1 MAEYTLIPQ
10 VNRGQ
15 IMQLNQV
22 VKTCQ
27 REMALAE
34 QEGDDMVR
42 ALIAGAAMQQLR
54 GLLTDQV
61 MGDIMPLV
69 GSPLGISIEFGKS
82 WPVPVVRDVVLAG
95 LLAGARVV
103 GAEIHIASGRL
114 YLTKAYWERR
124 FKEFPGVSN
133 VSPPTL
139 GLPRYQQLGEKN
151 YATVQAKLQY
161 RLNGQLQTLDR
172 TGDNAITVLV
182 NSGMG
187 LDAIHGKAKKR
198 LYQTAYAVVS
208 GQHVEDDEDAV
219 TAGTA
224 AFRAG
229 EPGVDPGVVDA
240 EFTVTGEAG
249 QTSPESVGDEIAADA
264 AQHLPDQTPAPVPEP
279 VPVATGEVSES
290 KKMALATMRLKT
302 GTKAIAAWVQ
312 HCAGLSPPVDIAAE
326 ADLYIKDLEAR
337 RGK

>member
-1 MAEYTLIPQ
+1 MPEYTLIPQ

-15 IMQLNQV
+15 IMQLNTV

-69 GSPLGISIEFGKS
+69 GSPLGISIEFGKN
-82 WPVPVVRDVVLAG
+82 WPLPVVRDVVLAG

-124 FKEFPGVSN
+124 FREYAGVSS
-133 VSPPTL
+133 VMPPTL
-139 GLPRYQQLGEKN
+139 GLPRYQQLGDKN
-151 YATVQAKLQY
+151 YATVQAKLTY

-208 GQHVEDDEDAV
+208 GQHVEDDEDAI

-224 AFRAG
+224 EFRAG
-229 EPGVDPGVVDA
+229 EPVGDPTVVDG
-240 EFTVTGEAG
+240 EFTVTPEGEGPAG
-249 QTSPESVGDEIAADA
+249 PESAGDEIAAA
-264 AQHLPDQTPAPVPEP
+264 ASGAVADQTPAGPSD
-279 VPVATGEVSES
+279 EVSEA

-302 GTKAIAAWVQ
+302 GAKAVAAWVG
-312 HCAGLSPPVDIAAE
+312 HCAGMAPPVDIAAE
-326 ADLYIKDLEAR
+326 ADAYIRELAAR
-337 RGK
+337 K

>member
-1 MAEYTLIPQ
+1 MAEYSLIPQ

-103 GAEIHIASGRL
+103 GCEIHIASGRL

-124 FKEFPGVSN
+124 FKEFAGVSG
-133 VSPPTL
+133 VLPPTL
-139 GLPRYQQLGEKN
+139 GLPRYQQLGEQN
-151 YATVQAKLQY
+151 YATVQAKLVY

-172 TGDNAITVLV
+172 TGDNAITVV
-182 NSGMG
+182 CNKGMG
-187 LDAIHGKAKKR
+187 LDAIHGKTKKR

-229 EPGVDPGVVDA
+229 EPAHDPSVVEG
-240 EFTVTGEAG
+240 EFTVVPDSAPLESAG
-249 QTSPESVGDEIAADA
+249 DDVAADA
-264 AQHLPDQTPAPVPEP
+264 AQHLPDQTPAPVAEP
-279 VPVATGEVSES
+279 APGVNGEVSEA
-290 KKMALATMRLKT
+290 KRMALATMRLKT
-302 GTKAIAAWVQ
+302 GVKAIAAWVT
-312 HCAGLSPPVDIAAE
+312 HCGSLAPPVDISAE
-326 ADLYIKDLEAR
+326 ADLYIRELESKRA
-337 RGK
+337 K